1 MRPVY
6 AGNAICTVQS
16 SDERKLLTVRQTN
29 FDAAPSAPDSSAA
42 AVLETLDVS
51 SLLGDSQGRFVENV
65 IQESERPDLTAAR
78 VVVSGGRA
86 LKNSE
91 NF

>member
-1 MRPVY
+1 M
-6 AGNAICTVQS
+6 NA
-16 SDERKLLTVRQTN
+16 
-29 FDAAPSAPDSSAA
+29 
-42 AVLETLDVS
+42 
-51 SLLGDSQGRFVENV
+51 LLGDSQGRFVENV

-86 LKNSE
+86 LKNAE